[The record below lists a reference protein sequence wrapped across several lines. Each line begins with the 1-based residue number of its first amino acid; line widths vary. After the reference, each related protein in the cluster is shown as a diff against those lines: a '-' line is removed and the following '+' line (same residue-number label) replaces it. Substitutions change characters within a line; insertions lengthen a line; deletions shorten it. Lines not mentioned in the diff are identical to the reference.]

1 MAATPDDEIQKGTVM
16 KKQDNES
23 LIREVTKRLDWYT
36 MEASDEEFDADEVQ
50 TLLKLLD
57 SLKGKEKEE
66 ELPVEEAL
74 DSFWKYCEKRQEEE
88 RILAADGKE
97 SEKNRKTKPEKKE
110 VRMRPF
116 FWYFHKH
123 RIAVVTAV
131 ALIIIM
137 LGGSWQMAV
146 NAEKHGGFFWWM
158 DKNEEGTTKITAP
171 EIIRGESEKRTEET
185 YYNIEDVP
193 EAYTQYAKISFEIG
207 SLTENGYNLSCI
219 EVTKSD
225 KTNTISDYFE
235 KEEEILY
242 FEVKVYPQEIL
253 RVREIYPG
261 YVFCEEFENGDTN
274 LEVFEK
280 EEESG
285 RQKYVIYFYYGNEKY
300 TVIGEDSIEK
310 LKEIAVEYLQAVIG
324 NYSK

>member
-1 MAATPDDEIQKGTVM
+1 M

-23 LIREVTKRLDWYT
+23 LIQEVTKRLDWYT

-57 SLKGKEKEE
+57 SLKGEEKEE

-97 SEKNRKTKPEKKE
+97 SEENHKTKPEKKE
-110 VRMRPF
+110 GRMRQF
-116 FWYFHKH
+116 LWYFHKH

-171 EIIRGESEKRTEET
+171 EGGSGETDVRDSKI
-185 YYNIEDVP
+185 YDNIEDIP
-193 EAYTQYAKISFEIG
+193 LEYQQYAEVPFEIV
-207 SLTENGYNLSCI
+207 SLKNYYLQKVEIVKSFDSDTLY
-219 EVTKSD
+219 EVLESE
-225 KTNTISDYFE
+225 E
-235 KEEEILY
+235 KERIC
-242 FEVKVYPQEIL
+242 FWIKIYPEQIL
-253 RVREIYPG
+253 RVRESYPG
-261 YVFCEEFENGDTN
+261 YSFLENFEDDEIEFDIFMKDELKTEN
-274 LEVFEK
+274 
-280 EEESG
+280 S
-285 RQKYVIYFYYGNEKY
+285 YIIIFYYGKEKY
-300 TVIGEDSIEK
+300 IIGGNNKDS
-310 LKEIAVEYLQAVIG
+310 LKELALEYKSVVVDNYVE
-324 NYSK
+324 K

>member
-1 MAATPDDEIQKGTVM
+1 M

-23 LIREVTKRLDWYT
+23 LIQEVTKRLDWYT

-57 SLKGKEKEE
+57 SLKGEEKEE

-88 RILAADGKE
+88 RILAADGKK
-97 SEKNRKTKPEKKE
+97 SEENRKTKPEKKE
-110 VRMRPF
+110 GRMSQF
-116 FWYFHKH
+116 LWYFHKH

-131 ALIIIM
+131 ALIVIM

-171 EIIRGESEKRTEET
+171 ELPIEET
-185 YYNIEDVP
+185 GKSIEENYYSLEDVP
-193 EAYTQYAKISFEIG
+193 DAYVQYAMIPFEIS
-207 SLTENGYNLSCI
+207 SLDKDDYSLSHI
-219 EVTKSD
+219 EVTKSNRAD
-225 KTNTISDYFE
+225 TVNDYF
-235 KEEEILY
+235 KKDEEILC

-261 YVFCEEFENGDTN
+261 YVFCEEFENDGID

-285 RQKYVIYFYYGNEKY
+285 KKRYVIYFYYGNKKY
-300 TVIGEDSIEK
+300 AVFGVDSKEK
-310 LKEIAVEYLQAVIG
+310 LKEIAVEYQQAVVN

>member
-1 MAATPDDEIQKGTVM
+1 M
-16 KKQDNES
+16 KKQDKES

-57 SLKGKEKEE
+57 SLKGEEKEE

-88 RILAADGKE
+88 RILAADGKK
-97 SEKNRKTKPEKKE
+97 SEENRKTKPEKKE
-110 VRMRPF
+110 GRMHQF
-116 FWYFHKH
+116 LWYFHKH

-131 ALIIIM
+131 ALIVIM

-171 EIIRGESEKRTEET
+171 EGGSRDSEKRTEEN

-193 EAYTQYAKISFEIG
+193 DPYVQYAKIPLEISSLAG
-207 SLTENGYNLSCI
+207 SEYNLSRI
-219 EVTKSD
+219 EVVKTDKSD
-225 KTNTISDYFE
+225 TIYDFFE
-235 KEEEILY
+235 KKKRRYYIL
-242 FEVKVYPQEIL
+242 KL
-253 RVREIYPG
+253 RYT
-261 YVFCEEFENGDTN
+261 D
-274 LEVFEK
+274 K
-280 EEESG
+280 
-285 RQKYVIYFYYGNEKY
+285 KFYE
-300 TVIGEDSIEK
+300 
-310 LKEIAVEYLQAVIG
+310 
-324 NYSK
+324 

>member
-1 MAATPDDEIQKGTVM
+1 M
-16 KKQDNES
+16 KKQDKES

-57 SLKGKEKEE
+57 SLKGEEKEE

-88 RILAADGKE
+88 RILAADRKE
-97 SEKNRKTKPEKKE
+97 SEERRKAEPENKE
-110 VRMRPF
+110 GRMRQF
-116 FWYFHKH
+116 LWYFHKH

-171 EIIRGESEKRTEET
+171 EFSSEDAEKCIKEN
-185 YYNIEDVP
+185 YYSLDDVP
-193 EAYTQYAKISFEIG
+193 SEYVQYAMIPFEI
-207 SLTENGYNLSCI
+207 SNLNENGYTLSRI
-219 EVTKSD
+219 EVIKSYTAD
-225 KTNTISDYFE
+225 IINDYFE
-235 KEEEILY
+235 KEEEILS
-242 FEVKVYPQEIL
+242 FEVTVYQQEIM
-253 RVREIYPG
+253 RVRETYPG
-261 YVFCEEFENGDTN
+261 YAFCEEFENDGIN

-285 RQKYVIYFYYGNEKY
+285 KKRYVIYFYYGNEKY
-300 TVIGEDSIEK
+300 AVVGEESITK
-310 LKEIAVEYLQAVIG
+310 LKEMAVEYLQAVIN

>member
-1 MAATPDDEIQKGTVM
+1 M

-23 LIREVTKRLDWYT
+23 LIQEVTKRLDWYT

-57 SLKGKEKEE
+57 SLKGEEKEE

-97 SEKNRKTKPEKKE
+97 SEENRKTKSEKKE
-110 VRMRPF
+110 GRRHQF
-116 FWYFHKH
+116 LWYFHKH

-158 DKNEEGTTKITAP
+158 DKNEEGTTLISAP
-171 EIIRGESEKRTEET
+171 EFFIEET
-185 YYNIEDVP
+185 GKSIEENYYSLEDVP
-193 EAYTQYAKISFEIG
+193 YAYVRYARIPFEIS
-207 SLTENGYNLSCI
+207 SLDKDDYSLSHI
-219 EVTKSD
+219 EVTKSNRAD
-225 KTNTISDYFE
+225 TVNDYF
-235 KEEEILY
+235 KKDEEILC

-261 YVFCEEFENGDTN
+261 YVFCEEFENDGID

-285 RQKYVIYFYYGNEKY
+285 KKRYVIYFYYGNKKY
-300 TVIGEDSIEK
+300 AVFGVDSKEK
-310 LKEIAVEYLQAVIG
+310 LKEIAVEYQQAVVN

>member
-1 MAATPDDEIQKGTVM
+1 M
-16 KKQDNES
+16 KKQNKES

-57 SLKGKEKEE
+57 SLKGEEKEE

-97 SEKNRKTKPEKKE
+97 SEENRKTKPEKKE
-110 VRMRPF
+110 GRMRQF
-116 FWYFHKH
+116 LWYFHKH

-171 EIIRGESEKRTEET
+171 DLLGGESEKSIEEN
-185 YYNIEDVP
+185 YYRIEDVP
-193 EAYTQYAKISFEIG
+193 TAYVQYARIPFEI
-207 SLTENGYNLSCI
+207 SNLNENGYTLSRI
-219 EVTKSD
+219 EVIKSYTAD
-225 KTNTISDYFE
+225 IINDYFE
-235 KEEEILY
+235 KEEEILS
-242 FEVKVYPQEIL
+242 FEVMVYQQEIM
-253 RVREIYPG
+253 RVRETYPG
-261 YVFCEEFENGDTN
+261 YVFCEEFKNDGIN

-285 RQKYVIYFYYGNEKY
+285 KKKYVIYFYYGNVKY
-300 TVIGEDSIEK
+300 AVIGVDNIEK
-310 LKEIAVEYLQAVIG
+310 FKKIAVEYLQAVMG
-324 NYSK
+324 NHSK

>member
-1 MAATPDDEIQKGTVM
+1 M
-16 KKQDNES
+16 KKQDKES
-23 LIREVTKRLDWYT
+23 LIQEVTKRLDWYT

-57 SLKGKEKEE
+57 SLKGEEKEE

-74 DSFWKYCEKRQEEE
+74 DSFWRYCEKRQEEE

-97 SEKNRKTKPEKKE
+97 SEENRKTEPEKKE
-110 VRMRPF
+110 GRMHQF
-116 FWYFHKH
+116 LWYFHKH

-158 DKNEEGTTKITAP
+158 DKNEEGTTMITAP
-171 EIIRGESEKRTEET
+171 ERGNRDSEKCIEEN
-185 YYNIEDVP
+185 YYSLEDVP
-193 EAYTQYAKISFEIG
+193 YAYAQYARIPFEIS
-207 SLTENGYNLSCI
+207 SLDKDNYSLSHI
-219 EVTKSD
+219 EVTKSNKAD
-225 KTNTISDYFE
+225 TVNDYFE
-235 KEEEILY
+235 KEEEILC
-242 FEVKVYPQEIL
+242 FEVMVYPQEIL
-253 RVREIYPG
+253 RVRENYPG
-261 YVFCEEFENGDTN
+261 YSFCEEFENDGID

-280 EEESG
+280 EEENG
-285 RQKYVIYFYYGNEKY
+285 KLRYVIYFYYGNEKY
-300 TVIGEDSIEK
+300 AVVGVDSIEK
-310 LKEIAVEYLQAVIG
+310 LKEIAVEYQQSVVS

>member
-1 MAATPDDEIQKGTVM
+1 M
-16 KKQDNES
+16 KKQDKES

-57 SLKGKEKEE
+57 SLKGEEKEE

-88 RILAADGKE
+88 RILAADGKK
-97 SEKNRKTKPEKKE
+97 SEENRKTKPEKKE
-110 VRMRPF
+110 GRMHQF
-116 FWYFHKH
+116 LWYFHKH

-131 ALIIIM
+131 ALIVIM

-171 EIIRGESEKRTEET
+171 EGGSRDSEKRTEEN
-185 YYNIEDVP
+185 YYNIEDVQDP
-193 EAYTQYAKISFEIG
+193 YVQYAKIPLEISSLAG
-207 SLTENGYNLSCI
+207 SEYNLSRI
-219 EVTKSD
+219 EVVKTDKSD
-225 KTNTISDYFE
+225 TIYDFFE
-235 KEEEILY
+235 KEKAEILY
-242 FEVKVYPQEIL
+242 FEIKIYRQEIL
-253 RVREIYPG
+253 RVRETYPG
-261 YVFCEEFENGDTN
+261 YVFCEEFENDGIN

-280 EEESG
+280 EEENG
-285 RQKYVIYFYYGNEKY
+285 KQRYVIYFYYGNEKY
-300 TVIGEDSIEK
+300 AVVGVDSIEK
-310 LKEIAVEYLQAVIG
+310 LKEIAVEYLQAVIS
-324 NYSK
+324 N

>member
-1 MAATPDDEIQKGTVM
+1 M
-16 KKQDNES
+16 KKQDKES

-57 SLKGKEKEE
+57 SLKGEEKEE

-97 SEKNRKTKPEKKE
+97 SEENRKTEPEKKE
-110 VRMRPF
+110 GRMHQF
-116 FWYFHKH
+116 LWYFHKH

-158 DKNEEGTTKITAP
+158 DKNEEGTTMITAP
-171 EIIRGESEKRTEET
+171 EESDIKISDI
-185 YYNIEDVP
+185 YDKVEDVP
-193 EAYTQYAKISFEIG
+193 EEYKEYALIPFELSGFIG
-207 SLTENGYNLSCI
+207 GDYNLSRI
-219 EVTKSD
+219 EVIKSNKVD
-225 KTNTISDYFE
+225 SIHDYFE
-235 KEEEILY
+235 NEKEEILY
-242 FEVKVYPQEIL
+242 FEIKRYRQEIL
-253 RVREIYPG
+253 RVRETYPG
-261 YVFCEEFENGDTN
+261 YVFCEEFENDGIN
-274 LEVFEK
+274 LEVFQK

-285 RQKYVIYFYYGNEKY
+285 KQRYVIYFYYRNEKY
-300 TVIGEDSIEK
+300 AVVGVDSKEK
-310 LKEIAVEYLQAVIG
+310 LKEIAVEYLQAVIS
-324 NYSK
+324 N

>member
-1 MAATPDDEIQKGTVM
+1 M
-16 KKQDNES
+16 KKQDNKS
-23 LIREVTKRLDWYT
+23 LIQEVTKRLDWYT

-57 SLKGKEKEE
+57 SLKGEEKEE

-97 SEKNRKTKPEKKE
+97 SEANRKTEPEKKE
-110 VRMRPF
+110 GRMHQF
-116 FWYFHKH
+116 LWYFHKH

-158 DKNEEGTTKITAP
+158 DKNEEGTTMITAP
-171 EIIRGESEKRTEET
+171 EESDIKISDI
-185 YYNIEDVP
+185 YDKVEDVP
-193 EAYTQYAKISFEIG
+193 EEYKEYALIPFELSGFIG
-207 SLTENGYNLSCI
+207 GDYNLSRI
-219 EVTKSD
+219 EVIKSNKVD
-225 KTNTISDYFE
+225 SIYDYFE
-235 KEEEILY
+235 NEKEEILY
-242 FEVKVYPQEIL
+242 FEIKRYRQEIL
-253 RVREIYPG
+253 RVRETYPG
-261 YVFCEEFENGDTN
+261 YVFCEEFENDGIN
-274 LEVFEK
+274 LEVFQK

-285 RQKYVIYFYYGNEKY
+285 KQRYVIYFYYRNEKY
-300 TVIGEDSIEK
+300 AVVGVDSKEK
-310 LKEIAVEYLQAVIG
+310 LKEIAVEYLQAVIS
-324 NYSK
+324 N

>member
-1 MAATPDDEIQKGTVM
+1 M
-16 KKQDNES
+16 KKQDKES

-57 SLKGKEKEE
+57 SLKGEEKEE

-97 SEKNRKTKPEKKE
+97 SEENRKTKPEKKE
-110 VRMRPF
+110 GRMHQF
-116 FWYFHKH
+116 LWYFHKH

-131 ALIIIM
+131 ALIVIM

-158 DKNEEGTTKITAP
+158 DKNEEGTTMITAP
-171 EIIRGESEKRTEET
+171 EGGSRDSEKRIEEN

-193 EAYTQYAKISFEIG
+193 DPYVQYAKIPLEISHLAG
-207 SLTENGYNLSCI
+207 SEYNLSRI
-219 EVTKSD
+219 EVVKTD
-225 KTNTISDYFE
+225 KADTIYDFFENE
-235 KEEEILY
+235 KEDILY
-242 FEVKVYPQEIL
+242 FEVMVYQQEIL
-253 RVREIYPG
+253 RVRDNYPG
-261 YVFCEEFENGDTN
+261 FTFCEEFKNDDIN

-280 EEESG
+280 EEDNG
-285 RQKYVIYFYYGNEKY
+285 KKKYVIYFYYGNEKY
-300 TVIGEDSIEK
+300 AVIGVDNIEK
-310 LKEIAVEYLQAVIG
+310 FKEIAVEYLQAVIS

>member
-1 MAATPDDEIQKGTVM
+1 M
-16 KKQDNES
+16 KKQDKES

-57 SLKGKEKEE
+57 SLKGEEKEE

-97 SEKNRKTKPEKKE
+97 SEANRKTEPEKKE
-110 VRMRPF
+110 GRMHQF
-116 FWYFHKH
+116 LWYFHKH

-158 DKNEEGTTKITAP
+158 DKNEEGTTMITAP
-171 EIIRGESEKRTEET
+171 EESDIKISDI
-185 YYNIEDVP
+185 YDKVEDVP
-193 EAYTQYAKISFEIG
+193 EEYKEYALIPFELSGFIG
-207 SLTENGYNLSCI
+207 GDYNLSRI
-219 EVTKSD
+219 EVIKSNKVD
-225 KTNTISDYFE
+225 SIYDYFE
-235 KEEEILY
+235 NEKEEILY
-242 FEVKVYPQEIL
+242 FEIKRYRQEIL
-253 RVREIYPG
+253 RVRETYPG
-261 YVFCEEFENGDTN
+261 YVFCEEFENDGIN
-274 LEVFEK
+274 LEVFQK

-285 RQKYVIYFYYGNEKY
+285 KQRYVIYFYYRNEKY
-300 TVIGEDSIEK
+300 AVVGVDSKEK
-310 LKEIAVEYLQAVIG
+310 LKEIAVEYLQAVIS
-324 NYSK
+324 N

>member
-1 MAATPDDEIQKGTVM
+1 M

-23 LIREVTKRLDWYT
+23 LIQEVTKRLDWYT

-57 SLKGKEKEE
+57 SLKSEEKEE

-97 SEKNRKTKPEKKE
+97 IEENRKTKPEKKE
-110 VRMRPF
+110 GRMRQF
-116 FWYFHKH
+116 LWYFHKH

-131 ALIIIM
+131 VLIVIM
-137 LGGSWQMAV
+137 LGSSWQMAV

-158 DKNEEGTTKITAP
+158 DKNEEGTTLITAP
-171 EIIRGESEKRTEET
+171 EGGSRDSEKSIEEN

-193 EAYTQYAKISFEIG
+193 DPYVQYAKIPLEISSLAG
-207 SLTENGYNLSCI
+207 SEYNLSRI
-219 EVTKSD
+219 EVVKTDKSD
-225 KTNTISDYFE
+225 TIYDFFE
-235 KEEEILY
+235 KEKAEILY
-242 FEVKVYPQEIL
+242 FEIKIYRQEIL
-253 RVREIYPG
+253 RVRETYPG
-261 YVFCEEFENGDTN
+261 YVFCEEFENDGIN

-280 EEESG
+280 EEENG
-285 RQKYVIYFYYGNEKY
+285 KQRYVIYFYYGNEKY
-300 TVIGEDSIEK
+300 AVVGVDSIEK
-310 LKEIAVEYLQAVIG
+310 LKEIAVEYQQAVVS
-324 NYSK
+324 NYSR

>member
-1 MAATPDDEIQKGTVM
+1 M
-16 KKQDNES
+16 KKQDKES

-57 SLKGKEKEE
+57 SLKGEEKEE

-74 DSFWKYCEKRQEEE
+74 DSFWKYCEKRQEED
-88 RILAADGKE
+88 RILAADGKK
-97 SEKNRKTKPEKKE
+97 SEENRKTKPEKKE
-110 VRMRPF
+110 GRMHQF
-116 FWYFHKH
+116 LWYFHKH

-171 EIIRGESEKRTEET
+171 EGGSRDSEKRTEEN

-193 EAYTQYAKISFEIG
+193 DPYVQYAKIPLEISSLAG
-207 SLTENGYNLSCI
+207 SEYNLSRI
-219 EVTKSD
+219 EVVKTDKSD
-225 KTNTISDYFE
+225 TIYDFFE
-235 KEEEILY
+235 KEKAEILY
-242 FEVKVYPQEIL
+242 FEIKIYRQEIL
-253 RVREIYPG
+253 RVRETYPG
-261 YVFCEEFENGDTN
+261 YVFCEEFENDGIN

-280 EEESG
+280 EEDNG
-285 RQKYVIYFYYGNEKY
+285 KKKYVIYFYYGNEKY
-300 TVIGEDSIEK
+300 AVIGVDNIEK
-310 LKEIAVEYLQAVIG
+310 FKEIAVEYLQAVIS

>member
-1 MAATPDDEIQKGTVM
+1 M
-16 KKQDNES
+16 KKQDKES

-50 TLLKLLD
+50 MLLKLLD
-57 SLKGKEKEE
+57 SLKGEEKEE

-97 SEKNRKTKPEKKE
+97 SEENRKTKPEKKE
-110 VRMRPF
+110 GRMSQF
-116 FWYFHKH
+116 LWYFHKH

-131 ALIIIM
+131 ALIVIM

-171 EIIRGESEKRTEET
+171 EGGSRDSEKRTEEN

-193 EAYTQYAKISFEIG
+193 DPYVQYAKIPLEISSLAG
-207 SLTENGYNLSCI
+207 SEYNLSRI
-219 EVTKSD
+219 EVVKTDKSD
-225 KTNTISDYFE
+225 TIYDFFE
-235 KEEEILY
+235 KEKAEILY
-242 FEVKVYPQEIL
+242 FEIKIYRQEIL
-253 RVREIYPG
+253 RVRETYPG
-261 YVFCEEFENGDTN
+261 YVFCEEFENDGIN

-280 EEESG
+280 EEDNG
-285 RQKYVIYFYYGNEKY
+285 KKKYVIYFYYGNEKY
-300 TVIGEDSIEK
+300 AVIGVDNIEK
-310 LKEIAVEYLQAVIG
+310 FKEIAVEYLQAVIS

>member
-1 MAATPDDEIQKGTVM
+1 M
-16 KKQDNES
+16 KKQDKES

-57 SLKGKEKEE
+57 SLKGEEKEE

-97 SEKNRKTKPEKKE
+97 SEENRKTKPEKKE
-110 VRMRPF
+110 GRMRQF
-116 FWYFHKH
+116 LWYFHKH

-131 ALIIIM
+131 ALIVIM

-158 DKNEEGTTKITAP
+158 DKNEEGTTLITAP
-171 EIIRGESEKRTEET
+171 EGENRDSEKSVEEN
-185 YYNIEDVP
+185 YYSLEDVP
-193 EAYTQYAKISFEIG
+193 YAYAQYARIPFEIS
-207 SLTENGYNLSCI
+207 SLDKDNYSLSHI
-219 EVTKSD
+219 EVTKSNKAD
-225 KTNTISDYFE
+225 TVNDYFE
-235 KEEEILY
+235 KEEEILC
-242 FEVKVYPQEIL
+242 FEVMVYPQEIL
-253 RVREIYPG
+253 RVRENYPG
-261 YVFCEEFENGDTN
+261 YAFCEEFENDGIN

-280 EEESG
+280 EEENG
-285 RQKYVIYFYYGNEKY
+285 KQRYVIYFYYGNKKY
-300 TVIGEDSIEK
+300 AVFGIDSKEK
-310 LKEIAVEYLQAVIG
+310 LKEIAVEYLQAVIS
-324 NYSK
+324 N

>member
-1 MAATPDDEIQKGTVM
+1 M
-16 KKQDNES
+16 KKQDNKS
-23 LIREVTKRLDWYT
+23 LIQEVTKRLDWYT

-57 SLKGKEKEE
+57 SLKGEEKEE

-88 RILAADGKE
+88 RILAADRKE
-97 SEKNRKTKPEKKE
+97 SAENRKTKPEKKE
-110 VRMRPF
+110 GRMSQF
-116 FWYFHKH
+116 LWYFHKH

-171 EIIRGESEKRTEET
+171 EGGSRDSEKRTEEN
-185 YYNIEDVP
+185 YYNIEEVP
-193 EAYTQYAKISFEIG
+193 DAYFEYAQIPLEISHLAGE
-207 SLTENGYNLSCI
+207 EYNLSHI
-219 EVTKSD
+219 EVVKTDKSD
-225 KTNTISDYFE
+225 TIYDFFE
-235 KEEEILY
+235 KEKAEILY
-242 FEVKVYPQEIL
+242 FEIKIYRQEIL
-253 RVREIYPG
+253 RVRETYPG
-261 YVFCEEFENGDTN
+261 YVFCEEFENDGIN

-280 EEESG
+280 EEENG
-285 RQKYVIYFYYGNEKY
+285 KQRYVIYFYYGNEKY
-300 TVIGEDSIEK
+300 AVVGVDSIEK
-310 LKEIAVEYLQAVIG
+310 LKEIAVEYQQAVVS
-324 NYSK
+324 NYSR

>member
-1 MAATPDDEIQKGTVM
+1 M
-16 KKQDNES
+16 KKQDKES

-57 SLKGKEKEE
+57 SLKGEEKEE

-88 RILAADGKE
+88 RILAADGKK
-97 SEKNRKTKPEKKE
+97 SEENRKTKPEKKE
-110 VRMRPF
+110 GRMHQF
-116 FWYFHKH
+116 LWYFHKH

-131 ALIIIM
+131 ALIVIM

-171 EIIRGESEKRTEET
+171 EESDIKISDI
-185 YYNIEDVP
+185 YDKVEDVP
-193 EAYTQYAKISFEIG
+193 EEYKEYALIPFELSGFIG
-207 SLTENGYNLSCI
+207 GDYNLSRI
-219 EVTKSD
+219 EVIKSNKAD
-225 KTNTISDYFE
+225 SIYDYFE
-235 KEEEILY
+235 NEKEEILY
-242 FEVKVYPQEIL
+242 FEIKRYRQEIL
-253 RVREIYPG
+253 RVRETYPG
-261 YVFCEEFENGDTN
+261 YVFCEEFENDGIN
-274 LEVFEK
+274 LEVFQK

-285 RQKYVIYFYYGNEKY
+285 KQRYVIYFYYRNEKY
-300 TVIGEDSIEK
+300 AVVGVDSKEK
-310 LKEIAVEYLQAVIG
+310 LKEIAVEYLQAVIS
-324 NYSK
+324 N

>member
-1 MAATPDDEIQKGTVM
+1 M
-16 KKQDNES
+16 KKQDKES

-57 SLKGKEKEE
+57 SLKGEEKEE

-88 RILAADGKE
+88 RILAADRKE
-97 SEKNRKTKPEKKE
+97 SEENRKTKPEKKE
-110 VRMRPF
+110 GRMRQF
-116 FWYFHKH
+116 LWYFHKH

-171 EIIRGESEKRTEET
+171 EISIEET
-185 YYNIEDVP
+185 EKSIEENYYSLEDVP
-193 EAYTQYAKISFEIG
+193 SEYVQYAKIPFEIS
-207 SLTENGYNLSCI
+207 SLAENGFNLSCI

-225 KTNTISDYFE
+225 KTNTICDYFE

-242 FEVKVYPQEIL
+242 FEIIVYQQEIM
-253 RVREIYPG
+253 RVRETYPG
-261 YVFCEEFENGDTN
+261 YIFCEEFENDGIS

-285 RQKYVIYFYYGNEKY
+285 EKRYVIYFYYGNEKY
-300 TVIGEDSIEK
+300 AVANVGNKEK
-310 LKEIAVEYLQAVIG
+310 LKEIAIEYQQVVVN

>member
-1 MAATPDDEIQKGTVM
+1 M

-23 LIREVTKRLDWYT
+23 LIQEVTKRLDWYT

-57 SLKGKEKEE
+57 SLKGEEKEE

-97 SEKNRKTKPEKKE
+97 SEENRKTEPEKKE
-110 VRMRPF
+110 GRMHQF
-116 FWYFHKH
+116 LWYFHKH

-158 DKNEEGTTKITAP
+158 DKNEEGTTLITAP
-171 EIIRGESEKRTEET
+171 EEGRLDSGNQTEEK
-185 YYNIEDVP
+185 YYNMKDVP
-193 EAYTQYAKISFEIG
+193 EKYREYTELPCRLKTILEYTLQKITIVKAKDMDMVCSFYK
-207 SLTENGYNLSCI
+207 NQN
-219 EVTKSD
+219 
-225 KTNTISDYFE
+225 N
-235 KEEEILY
+235 EEIQ
-242 FEVKVYPQEIL
+242 FWVKIYPRQIL
-253 RVREIYPG
+253 RVRETYPG
-261 YVFCEEFENGDTN
+261 FIFSEEFEDEGINFD
-274 LEVFEK
+274 VFLK
-280 EEESG
+280 EEQNKNNS
-285 RQKYVIYFYYGNEKY
+285 YIVYFYYGNEKY
-300 TVIGEDSIEK
+300 IVFGENVESLKTVAIDYK
-310 LKEIAVEYLQAVIG
+310 NAVID
-324 NYSK
+324 NDKK

>member
-1 MAATPDDEIQKGTVM
+1 M
-16 KKQDNES
+16 KKQDKES

-57 SLKGKEKEE
+57 SLKGEEKEE

-97 SEKNRKTKPEKKE
+97 SEENRKTKPEKKE
-110 VRMRPF
+110 GRMSQF
-116 FWYFHKH
+116 LWYFHKH

-158 DKNEEGTTKITAP
+158 DKNEEGTTMITAP
-171 EIIRGESEKRTEET
+171 EGGSRDSEKSIEEN
-185 YYNIEDVP
+185 YYNLEDVP
-193 EAYTQYAKISFEIG
+193 YAYAQYARIPFEIN
-207 SLTENGYNLSCI
+207 SLDKDNYSLSHI
-219 EVTKSD
+219 EVTKSNKAD
-225 KTNTISDYFE
+225 TVNDYFE
-235 KEEEILY
+235 KEEEILC
-242 FEVKVYPQEIL
+242 FEVMVYPQEIL
-253 RVREIYPG
+253 RVRENYPG
-261 YVFCEEFENGDTN
+261 YAFCEEFENDGIN

-280 EEESG
+280 EEENG
-285 RQKYVIYFYYGNEKY
+285 KQRYVIYFYYGNEKY
-300 TVIGEDSIEK
+300 AVVGVDSIEK
-310 LKEIAVEYLQAVIG
+310 LKEIAVEYLQAVIS

>member
-1 MAATPDDEIQKGTVM
+1 M
-16 KKQDNES
+16 KKQDKES

-36 MEASDEEFDADEVQ
+36 MEASDEEFDVDEVQ

-57 SLKGKEKEE
+57 SLKGEEKEE

-88 RILAADGKE
+88 RILAADGKK
-97 SEKNRKTKPEKKE
+97 SEENRKTKPEKKE
-110 VRMRPF
+110 GRMHQF
-116 FWYFHKH
+116 LWYFHKH

-131 ALIIIM
+131 ALIVIM

-171 EIIRGESEKRTEET
+171 EGGSRDSEKRTEEN

-193 EAYTQYAKISFEIG
+193 DPYVQYAKIPLEISSLAG
-207 SLTENGYNLSCI
+207 SEYNLSRI
-219 EVTKSD
+219 EVVKTDKSD
-225 KTNTISDYFE
+225 TIYDFFE
-235 KEEEILY
+235 KEKAEILY
-242 FEVKVYPQEIL
+242 FEIKIYRQEIL
-253 RVREIYPG
+253 RVRETYPG
-261 YVFCEEFENGDTN
+261 YVFCEEFENDGIN

-280 EEESG
+280 EEENG
-285 RQKYVIYFYYGNEKY
+285 KQRYVIYFYYGNEKY
-300 TVIGEDSIEK
+300 AVVGVDSIEK
-310 LKEIAVEYLQAVIG
+310 LKEIAVEYQQAVVS
-324 NYSK
+324 NYSR

>member
-1 MAATPDDEIQKGTVM
+1 M
-16 KKQDNES
+16 KKQDKES

-57 SLKGKEKEE
+57 SLKGEEKEE

-97 SEKNRKTKPEKKE
+97 SEENRKTEPEKKE
-110 VRMRPF
+110 GRMHHF
-116 FWYFHKH
+116 LWYFHKH

-171 EIIRGESEKRTEET
+171 EEGSGDSERSIVDI
-185 YYNIEDVP
+185 YYIMDNVP
-193 EAYTQYAKISFEIG
+193 EKYKEYAIIPTQIESAVDYDLKLIEIIKLKDSDTVYELFQNKKSEQIRFWIKI
-207 SLTENGYNLSCI
+207 
-219 EVTKSD
+219 
-225 KTNTISDYFE
+225 
-235 KEEEILY
+235 
-242 FEVKVYPQEIL
+242 YPQQIL
-253 RVREIYPG
+253 RVREAYPG
-261 YVFCEEFENGDTN
+261 YNFLEEFEDNGIEFDIF
-274 LEVFEK
+274 LKDEYEIDD
-280 EEESG
+280 S
-285 RQKYVIYFYYGNEKY
+285 YIIHFYYGKEKY
-300 TVIGEDSIEK
+300 IIGGNDKESLRK
-310 LKEIAVEYLQAVIG
+310 LALEYRNAVVNSYAEY
-324 NYSK
+324 

>member
-1 MAATPDDEIQKGTVM
+1 M
-16 KKQDNES
+16 KKQDKES

-57 SLKGKEKEE
+57 SLKGEEKEE

-97 SEKNRKTKPEKKE
+97 SEENHKTKPEKKE
-110 VRMRPF
+110 GRMRQF
-116 FWYFHKH
+116 LWYFHKH

-131 ALIIIM
+131 ALIVIM

-158 DKNEEGTTKITAP
+158 DKNEEGTTKITVP
-171 EIIRGESEKRTEET
+171 EGGSRDSEKRTEEN

-193 EAYTQYAKISFEIG
+193 DPYVQYAKIPLEISSLAG
-207 SLTENGYNLSCI
+207 SEYNLSRI
-219 EVTKSD
+219 EVVKTDKSD
-225 KTNTISDYFE
+225 TIYDFFE
-235 KEEEILY
+235 KEKAEILY
-242 FEVKVYPQEIL
+242 FEIKIYRQEIL
-253 RVREIYPG
+253 RVRETYPG
-261 YVFCEEFENGDTN
+261 YVFCEEFENDGIN

-280 EEESG
+280 EEENG
-285 RQKYVIYFYYGNEKY
+285 KKRYVIYFYYGNEKY
-300 TVIGEDSIEK
+300 AVVGVDSIEK
-310 LKEIAVEYLQAVIG
+310 LKEIAVEYLQAVIS
-324 NYSK
+324 N

>member
-1 MAATPDDEIQKGTVM
+1 M
-16 KKQDNES
+16 KKQDKES

-57 SLKGKEKEE
+57 SLKGEEKEE

-88 RILAADGKE
+88 RILAVDGKE
-97 SEKNRKTKPEKKE
+97 SEENHKTKPEKKE
-110 VRMRPF
+110 GRMRQF
-116 FWYFHKH
+116 LWYFHKH

-131 ALIIIM
+131 ALIVIM

-158 DKNEEGTTKITAP
+158 DKNEEGTTKITVP
-171 EIIRGESEKRTEET
+171 EGGSRDSEKRTEEN

-193 EAYTQYAKISFEIG
+193 DPYVQYAKIPLEISSLAG
-207 SLTENGYNLSCI
+207 SEYNLSRI
-219 EVTKSD
+219 EVVKTDKSD
-225 KTNTISDYFE
+225 TIYDFFE
-235 KEEEILY
+235 KEKAEILY
-242 FEVKVYPQEIL
+242 FEIKIYRQEIL
-253 RVREIYPG
+253 RVRETYPG
-261 YVFCEEFENGDTN
+261 YVFCEEFENDGIN

-280 EEESG
+280 EEENG
-285 RQKYVIYFYYGNEKY
+285 KKRYVIYFYYGNEKY
-300 TVIGEDSIEK
+300 AVVGVDSIEK
-310 LKEIAVEYLQAVIG
+310 LKEIAVEYLQAVIS
-324 NYSK
+324 N